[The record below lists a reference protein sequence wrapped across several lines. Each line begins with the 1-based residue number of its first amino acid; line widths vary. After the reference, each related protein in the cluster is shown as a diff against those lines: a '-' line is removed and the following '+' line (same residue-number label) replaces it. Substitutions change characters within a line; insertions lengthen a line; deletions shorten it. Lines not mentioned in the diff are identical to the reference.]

1 MKVTRTIPILCALLL
16 PPAAGVLHADL
27 KAALAEHDLGKRSK
41 LALDN
46 AGATLKAVREAY
58 QKGDNEALG
67 PLLKELEESI
77 GLAWDSLENTGK
89 NPRKSPKW
97 FKEAEIKTRGLL
109 RKLESLQ
116 HDMDF
121 EERVWLDQA
130 KVRLEKVHDDLLV
143 GLMEGKQ
150 R

>member
-1 MKVTRTIPILCALLL
+1 MRVTRTIPILCALLL
-16 PPAAGVLHADL
+16 LPAAAVLHADL
-27 KAALAEHDLGKRSK
+27 KAAMAEHDLGKRSK

>member
-58 QKGDNEALG
+58 QKGENEALG

>member
-1 MKVTRTIPILCALLL
+1 VKVTRTIPILCALLL

-58 QKGDNEALG
+58 QKGENEALG